1 MLEGTG
7 SSRPLPLHQ
16 NNMTPWLESY
26 YLSMKSERSQ
36 RNRYFSVEFSHWC
49 RITLLNLCVSAD
61 HIVLDDLVHCELI
74 LTI

>member
-26 YLSMKSERSQ
+26 YFIDEEREIATKSVL
-36 RNRYFSVEFSHWC
+36 FSLVSHWC

>member
-26 YLSMKSERSQ
+26 HFIGE
-36 RNRYFSVEFSHWC
+36 E
-49 RITLLNLCVSAD
+49 
-61 HIVLDDLVHCELI
+61 
-74 LTI
+74 